1 MLEIGQTVS
10 VKVLDIDRER
20 QRISLGL
27 KQTQSDPW
35 QQVLDSYGEGD
46 VVEGRVTKVVTFG
59 AFVEILPG
67 VEGLVHISELAN
79 HHVENPREVVS
90 QGDPVNVLILEIDGD
105 RRRLSLSLK
114 RVEEGAVPVPR
125 ADGGESVHS
134 MPDLRLSEEAF
145 PTTGSTAAFED
156 VEVAPG
162 AEDEIVE
169 GTLAEQ
175 GAPEAETAD
184 ETQPVAEAEAEAEP
198 AVQPEVV
205 AEPEAAPEAE
215 AAVEPEPA
223 GRRRARGR
231 CRAEA
236 DAEPEAANASDDV
249 RPKPPRRTGR
259 RTGLVR
265 RPIAVA
271 ITGGIGAG
279 KSTALDAFRAHG
291 AATVSSDEIVHHLL
305 ATDDDV
311 RDALVARLGKES
323 LGADGRP
330 DRARVAQA
338 VFGDRKQLEWL
349 EGLLHPLVSRE
360 YLQWRE
366 QLAGLDDPP
375 LVCVT
380 EVPLLYEVGADERF
394 DKVVVITAP
403 TALREQRRR
412 VARDDRDSR
421 LLPDR
426 EKVRRAD
433 FHYVNTG
440 SFEDLGAWVGAVM
453 QQLTAEAEA
462 ETSRPRE
469 AARVRRAPRRGGGR
483 RCGGVGRHLAAGVV
497 RADPVPA
504 PLRGDRADAREEL
517 RPAAGAPRRRHLHGE
532 QVRRV
537 CAFGRGRGRPDAA
550 PARDCEGHRDPDR
563 RSAVRRERPARPRD
577 QRPLR
582 LVVPAEPPRPLRRR
596 SSDRPRR
603 VPRGTRERR
612 RPGGGGGWGSSFP
625 KRART

>member
-1 MLEIGQTVS
+1 M
-10 VKVLDIDRER
+10 
-20 QRISLGL
+20 
-27 KQTQSDPW
+27 
-35 QQVLDSYGEGD
+35 
-46 VVEGRVTKVVTFG
+46 
-59 AFVEILPG
+59 
-67 VEGLVHISELAN
+67 
-79 HHVENPREVVS
+79 
-90 QGDPVNVLILEIDGD
+90 
-105 RRRLSLSLK
+105 
-114 RVEEGAVPVPR
+114 
-125 ADGGESVHS
+125 
-134 MPDLRLSEEAF
+134 
-145 PTTGSTAAFED
+145 
-156 VEVAPG
+156 
-162 AEDEIVE
+162 
-169 GTLAEQ
+169 
-175 GAPEAETAD
+175 
-184 ETQPVAEAEAEAEP
+184 
-198 AVQPEVV
+198 
-205 AEPEAAPEAE
+205 
-215 AAVEPEPA
+215 
-223 GRRRARGR
+223 
-231 CRAEA
+231 
-236 DAEPEAANASDDV
+236 
-249 RPKPPRRTGR
+249 
-259 RTGLVR
+259 R

-453 QQLTAEAEA
+453 QQLRAEAEA
-462 ETSRPRE
+462 ETS
-469 AARVRRAPRRGGGR
+469 
-483 RCGGVGRHLAAGVV
+483 
-497 RADPVPA
+497 
-504 PLRGDRADAREEL
+504 
-517 RPAAGAPRRRHLHGE
+517 
-532 QVRRV
+532 
-537 CAFGRGRGRPDAA
+537 A
-550 PARDCEGHRDPDR
+550 PA
-563 RSAVRRERPARPRD
+563 
-577 QRPLR
+577 
-582 LVVPAEPPRPLRRR
+582 
-596 SSDRPRR
+596 
-603 VPRGTRERR
+603 
-612 RPGGGGGWGSSFP
+612 
-625 KRART
+625 